1 METTVSVIVRWVIVP
16 CVMLALF
23 IFALRIAARAGD
35 PELRRSAWAGIWA
48 GLVILVLYI
57 VSQSSRMR
65 SPDLDFS
72 TLPGLQTLP
81 LLIGLAAGF
90 VFLGVV
96 RFLVPTRVVGLVTLL
111 LSATSSCALFSYV
124 FIDSLRLSVLYA
136 SLGAAL
142 GILLHIVVFPASVKG
157 TSD

>member
-1 METTVSVIVRWVIVP
+1 MV
-16 CVMLALF
+16 ALF
-23 IFALRIAARAGD
+23 VYAVRIAARADD
-35 PELRRSAWAGIWA
+35 PDLRRSAWAGFWA

-65 SPDLDFS
+65 GPDLDIS
-72 TLPGLQTLP
+72 TLPGLQPAP
-81 LLIGLAAGF
+81 LLIGLTAGF
-90 VFLGVV
+90 VFLWMV

-111 LSATSSCALFSYV
+111 LSATSTCALFSYV

-142 GILLHIVVFPASVKG
+142 GILLHIVVFPASLKG